1 MADYFSQIVVR
12 PDIPKTAMTALEYVI
27 LATMFDAEPVGEDV
41 YFSASDGVSDFVL
54 LDVAEVKRMIAAEEG
69 IASSVTDVVREGL
82 EKLDPEADEFEVD
95 MSMVSFEGI
104 FEDVVKRS
112 ALDYIEIETAWS
124 CSKMR
129 PDGFGGAATLISK
142 SGMVSMSTASFLE
155 EAIGALSL
163 GPPTG

>member
-95 MSMVSFEGI
+95 MSMVS
-104 FEDVVKRS
+104 
-112 ALDYIEIETAWS
+112 
-124 CSKMR
+124 
-129 PDGFGGAATLISK
+129 
-142 SGMVSMSTASFLE
+142 
-155 EAIGALSL
+155 
-163 GPPTG
+163 